1 VAISASDA
9 AARAEHSRPAVLL
22 SMEPHPPDRG
32 PGRIIFLNGASS
44 SGTSTLAKAM
54 QEPLPEPFPHVSPDH
69 LGVSG
74 MLPAQC
80 DPDGP
85 FGWWQQM
92 RPRFFDGFH
101 RCPPALA
108 VEGNDLIVEHI
119 IGFGAWRE
127 YLATLLDGPDVF
139 LVGVYWDLAEIDRRE
154 RDRGDR
160 RTGEGR
166 SHVETDLIHTFGPY
180 DVGTTNTVP
189 SAVAAAVLA
198 AWRAATRQRALWQ
211 GISGN
216 RGILSVPAATGTR
229 RGRRVRTV
237 SASIRWLPSALRVVY
252 ATVLSSERCSL
263 CAASESG
270 GQRSTL
276 TAS

>member
-1 VAISASDA
+1 
-9 AARAEHSRPAVLL
+9 
-22 SMEPHPPDRG
+22 MEPHPPDRG

-101 RCPPALA
+101 RCLPALA

-119 IGFGAWRE
+119 IEFGAWRE

-139 LVGVYWDLAEIDRRE
+139 LVGVHCDLAEIDRRE

-160 RTGEGR
+160 RTAEGPVAR
-166 SHVETDLIHTFGPY
+166 GDRPDPHV
-180 DVGTTNTVP
+180 
-189 SAVAAAVLA
+189 
-198 AWRAATRQRALWQ
+198 RALRRRHNEHGPQRGCRSCTGRLASRDPPESFAAGHIWQ
-211 GISGN
+211 PGN
-216 RGILSVPAATGTR
+216 LIRTCRYRHVRAFSVQDCDAWIFR
-229 RGRRVRTV
+229 RR
-237 SASIRWLPSALRVVY
+237 
-252 ATVLSSERCSL
+252 
-263 CAASESG
+263 
-270 GQRSTL
+270 
-276 TAS
+276 

>member
-1 VAISASDA
+1 M
-9 AARAEHSRPAVLL
+9 LL

-32 PGRIIFLNGASS
+32 PGRIIFLDGASS

-54 QEPLPEPFPHVSPDH
+54 QEALPELFLHVSPDH
-69 LGVSG
+69 LGASG
-74 MLPAQC
+74 MLPARR

-85 FGWWQQM
+85 FVWWQQM

-101 RCPPALA
+101 RCRPALA
-108 VEGNDLIVEHI
+108 AAGNDLIVEHI
-119 IGFGAWRE
+119 TEFRAWRE

-139 LVGVYWDLAEIDRRE
+139 LVGVHCDLAEIDRRE

-180 DVGTTNTVP
+180 DFEVDTTNTVP

-198 AWRAATRQRALWQ
+198 AWRAGTRQRALWQ

-216 RGILSVPAATGTR
+216 RGTLSVPAATGTR
-229 RGRRVRTV
+229 RGRSGQSLQARRCINIRAWPHVCSTV
-237 SASIRWLPSALRVVY
+237 VGIANGAK
-252 ATVLSSERCSL
+252 SS
-263 CAASESG
+263 
-270 GQRSTL
+270 
-276 TAS
+276 